1 MNETFMKEK
10 PIVPLLLSMALPMV
24 LSMLVNAL
32 YNIVD
37 SYYVAQISEDAM
49 TALSLVYPVQNLI
62 NAIAI
67 GFGVGI
73 NALIA
78 FHLGA
83 GNREKAGLAASHGLL
98 LSMIHGLAVTVVSI
112 AVMPTFLRIFT
123 PDEAVITMG
132 TEYAS
137 IAFLFSPVIMLS
149 LAYEK
154 ILQAVGRMKITML
167 ALGCGC
173 LANIILDPVMIFGYG
188 FFPEMGIAGAAL
200 ATGIGQVLTVVI
212 YLAACR
218 RYPLPMVLRLRGFT
232 FRRDI
237 DQRLYAVGVPAILS
251 LALPSLMI
259 SCLNGLLSHFA
270 QRYVVIL
277 GGYYKLQTFL
287 YLPASGIIQGMRPL
301 ISYNYGAG
309 EHARVKKLF
318 CATLCMTGIIM
329 ALGTAV
335 CLFWAEPLI
344 GLFAKNSETIHLGAQ
359 ALRFISAGF
368 LVSAVS
374 VTVSGA
380 LEGLGRGAA
389 SLVISLCRYTVV
401 ILPAALLFCHLWG
414 PVGVWHAFWF
424 TEVLSAAVSVW
435 TYRRP
440 LQRLGAL

>member
-10 PIVPLLLSMALPMV
+10 PILPLLLSMALPMV

-62 NAIAI
+62 NAVAI

-78 FHLGA
+78 LHLGA
-83 GNREKAGLAASHGLL
+83 GDRAGASAAASHGLL
-98 LSMIHGLAVTVVSI
+98 FSILHGLVITVVSI
-112 AVMPTFLRIFT
+112 AAMPAFLRMFT
-123 PDEAVITMG
+123 DDETVIAMG
-132 TEYAS
+132 VEYAS
-137 IAFLFSPVIMLS
+137 VAFLFSLAVMLS

-154 ILQAVGRMKITML
+154 ILQAVGRMKITMA

-173 LANIILDPVMIFGYG
+173 LANIILDPVMIFGLG
-188 FFPEMGIAGAAL
+188 FFPAMGIAGAAL

-212 YLAACR
+212 YLVACKV
-218 RYPLPMVLRLRGFT
+218 YPLPMDLGLRGFA
-232 FRRDI
+232 FRRDM
-237 DQRLYAVGVPAILS
+237 DLRLYAIGVPAVLS

-259 SCLNGLLSHFA
+259 SSLNSLLSRFA

-287 YLPASGIIQGMRPL
+287 YLPASGIIQGLRPL
-301 ISYNYGAG
+301 MGYNYGAG
-309 EHARVKKLF
+309 ERARVQKLF
-318 CATLCMTGIIM
+318 RTTLVMTGIIM

-335 CLFWAEPLI
+335 CLVWAGDLI
-344 GLFAKNSETIHLGAQ
+344 GLFSDSAETIRQGAR
-359 ALRFISAGF
+359 ALRIISAGF
-368 LVSAVS
+368 LLSAVS

-380 LEGLGRGAA
+380 LEGLGRGTA
-389 SLVISLCRYTVV
+389 SLVISVCRYVAV
-401 ILPAALLFCHLWG
+401 ILPAASLLSWAMG
-414 PVGVWHAFWF
+414 PEGVWHAFWI
-424 TEVLSAAVSVW
+424 TEAVTAAVAAW
-435 TYRRP
+435 IYRRS
-440 LQRLGAL
+440 LRGDLA